1 MPVEIGAY
9 GGSVIVSSSAWTVEA
24 TSPEDS
30 ISVETGL
37 INVGFP
43 YEGSY
48 FVTPTRE
55 TQTLPTRNKV
65 LLDDIEVAPIP
76 DNYGLITWDGSTLT
90 VS

>member
-9 GGSVIVSSSAWTVEA
+9 GGSVIVSSAAWTVEA
-24 TSPEDS
+24 ISPDDTL
-30 ISVETGL
+30 SVETGL

-43 YEGSY
+43 YSGSY
-48 FVTPTRE
+48 TVIPSRE

-76 DNYGLITWDGSTLT
+76 NNYGLITWDGSTLT